1 MDSKRVFATSCLVVL
16 AGCAASPPDY
26 EANLYKRLRAIA
38 CHGIYPE
45 GCPVSLKIGVD
56 VIRPLQ
62 IGTFTDPVESL
73 IWGTHFVDP
82 HEYPHSVKG
91 INVEPAFSPD
101 DAPRLVEHLADKHVY
116 VRWAFAVELRQIA
129 DHRVVPALIE
139 RLRAERDYS
148 VRQLLAMAL
157 GNAKDPRAIPVLVEV
172 ARNPVAVNEMS
183 TIAKERET
191 LQEWEDLATDAKVAL
206 GKIPHKAAF
215 DALVT
220 LQKEGF
226 SGLYGLE
233 ASPYPE
239 ADRAIEELVEYYAAQ
254 GEKER
259 SEKIF
264 ECLENKRKE
273 RREKASSQPG
283 STK

>member
-1 MDSKRVFATSCLVVL
+1 MDSKRVFATSGLIVL

-26 EANLYKRLRAIA
+26 EVNLYKRLRAMA
-38 CHGIYPE
+38 CHNIYPE
-45 GCPVSLKIGVD
+45 GCPDRYKHVD
-56 VIRPLQ
+56 VIRVLRL
-62 IGTFTDPVESL
+62 GTCTDPVESL
-73 IWGTHFVDP
+73 IWGTHLADP
-82 HEYPHSVKG
+82 EQYPYRAVG

-101 DAPRLVEHLADKHVY
+101 DAPRLVEHLADEYVY

-139 RLRAERDYS
+139 RLRAERDCS

-172 ARNPVAVNEMS
+172 VRNPIAVDEMS

-191 LQEWEDLATDAKVAL
+191 LQKWDDLAAAAKCAL
-206 GKIPHKAAF
+206 GEIDHKSAI

-220 LQKEGF
+220 LQKDGF
-226 SGLYGLE
+226 GGLFGLE
-233 ASPYPE
+233 TSPHPA
-239 ADRAIEELVEYYAAQ
+239 ADHAIEELVEYYESQ
-254 GEKER
+254 GDEESSKR
-259 SEKIF
+259 IL
-264 ECLENKRKE
+264 ECLERKRKE
-273 RREKASSQPG
+273 RREKATSQPG